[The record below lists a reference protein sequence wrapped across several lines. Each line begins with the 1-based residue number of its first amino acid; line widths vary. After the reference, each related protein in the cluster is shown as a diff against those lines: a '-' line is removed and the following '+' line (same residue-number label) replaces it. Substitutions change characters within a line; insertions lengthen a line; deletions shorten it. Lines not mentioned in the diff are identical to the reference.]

1 MKSMTIMAMT
11 FMSVAAVPMTKEAH
25 LENLVS
31 TLFNGPK
38 ASAEH
43 GRFRRAED
51 ELDMCSYRMQNIT
64 RLADVAGA
72 VFMSVDDS
80 PLYRKSRNH
89 ISFVDLEQ
97 PVGRFC
103 MKLWKKLV
111 KVHGDLQ
118 TLSRTLHEYNF
129 VSRSVEYLIEAL
141 QEQMN
146 IENVSYDDFEPSMTT
161 ASASRLN
168 MDLVRERSQVQLSH
182 IVNELKSLEQTCTI
196 RRKRMVRL

>member
-11 FMSVAAVPMTKEAH
+11 FMSVAAVPMTKQAH
-25 LENLVS
+25 LEKLVS

-38 ASAEH
+38 ASEH
-43 GRFRRAED
+43 NRVRRAED

>member
-1 MKSMTIMAMT
+1 
-11 FMSVAAVPMTKEAH
+11 
-25 LENLVS
+25 
-31 TLFNGPK
+31 
-38 ASAEH
+38 
-43 GRFRRAED
+43 
-51 ELDMCSYRMQNIT
+51 
-64 RLADVAGA
+64 
-72 VFMSVDDS
+72 
-80 PLYRKSRNH
+80 
-89 ISFVDLEQ
+89 
-97 PVGRFC
+97 

>member
-1 MKSMTIMAMT
+1 MILSIIMTITTTAL
-11 FMSVAAVPMTKEAH
+11 VQAAPMDKETR
-25 LENLVS
+25 LNSLIN
-31 TLFNGPK
+31 TLYNGPK
-38 ASAEH
+38 ATDRVKRETN
-43 GRFRRAED
+43 D
-51 ELDMCSYRMQNIT
+51 DLDMCSYRMQNIT

-89 ISFVDLEQ
+89 ISYVNLEQ
-97 PVGRFC
+97 PVGVFC

-111 KVHGDLQ
+111 KVHADLQ
-118 TLSRTLHEYNF
+118 TLSYTLHEYNF

-146 IENVSYDDFEPSMTT
+146 IENVSYEDFAPSTT
-161 ASASRLN
+161 SGSSSRLN

-182 IVNELKSLEQTCTI
+182 IVNQLKSLEQTCTI
-196 RRKRMVRL
+196 RRKRMI